1 MKKGVSLLELLF
13 AVFLVL
19 SLMEVSPFG
28 DWSWWK
34 ILGPLVVDRVVRVLK
49 LAWTNYG
56 LDKLLYSEIESARY
70 ELRLKREVKRAK
82 KQIEKNQF

>member
-28 DWSWWK
+28 SWSWWK
-34 ILGPLVVDRVVRVLK
+34 ILGPLVVDWVVRVLK

-56 LDKLLYSEIESARY
+56 LDKLLYSEIENARY
-70 ELRLKREVKRAK
+70 ELKLKSEIQKAK

>member
-13 AVFLVL
+13 VVFLVL
-19 SLMEVSPFG
+19 SLMEVRPFG
-28 DWSWWK
+28 DWAWWK
-34 ILGPLVVDRVVRVLK
+34 ILGPLVVDWVVRVLK

-70 ELRLKREVKRAK
+70 ELRLKREVQRAK